1 MPAEPPPRPP
11 DFRSPMPADDFR
23 LNARTDI
30 SSVLV
35 ICPKALVTERKRS
48 VEMKRF
54 DERFEALDC

>member
-1 MPAEPPPRPP
+1 
-11 DFRSPMPADDFR
+11 MPADDFR

-54 DERFEALDC
+54 DKRFEVLDC